1 MVRREERREKTTVV
15 LSAAKDLRDGDA
27 PAPNEY
33 AGPSLR
39 SGPQGSSSVFL
50 SLSPSLFLSSVGSE
64 ALDDPHTS
72 PALVRR
78 MLADIAVC
86 NRWLGGTHAM
96 RSALAQLLDSSD
108 RGRTLTLFD
117 IGTGAADLPL
127 DARRW
132 AARRGVSIV
141 PFALE
146 RIPAAAQL
154 ARDAGV
160 PTLLGCGSALPLRA
174 KSVDIVLLSQV
185 VHHLDADTVVRL
197 LAASSAIARRGVIIA
212 DLHRSWFAVPAFR
225 LAGAALQLHPVT
237 IADGVTSVRRGYTRA
252 ELYGLCTRAGAT
264 NVTVTRTLGS
274 RVIAWWRTDMGH
286 GTWDV
291 GE

>member
-1 MVRREERREKTTVV
+1 VVRRRESREESR
-15 LSAAKDLRDGDA
+15 
-27 PAPNEY
+27 P
-33 AGPSLR
+33 
-39 SGPQGSSSVFL
+39 
-50 SLSPSLFLSSVGSE
+50 LSPLGSE
-64 ALDDPHTS
+64 SLDDPNAP

-86 NRWLGGTHAM
+86 NRWLGGAHAM
-96 RSALAQLLDSSD
+96 RSALAQLLDRSD

-117 IGTGAADLPL
+117 IGTGAADLPR

-160 PTLLGCGSALPLRA
+160 PTLLGCGSALPLRPR
-174 KSVDIVLLSQV
+174 SIDIVLLSQV

-212 DLHRSWFAVPAFR
+212 DLHRSWFAIPAFR
-225 LAGAALQLHPVT
+225 FAGTVLRLHPLT
-237 IADGVTSVRRGYTRA
+237 IADGVTSVRRGYTTA
-252 ELYGLCTRAGAT
+252 ELYGLCARAGAA

-274 RVIAWWRTDMGH
+274 RVIAWWRTASRESGV
-286 GTWDV
+286 GTTSRESGV
-291 GE
+291 EKT